1 MYVFRGPRNAMNH
14 LMQMMAAR
22 IVLSAILTVVLG
34 LAGAGPAD
42 AQSFPDR
49 LIKIVVPYP
58 PGGPADVAAR
68 LVVQPLSSK
77 LGQSVIIE
85 NQPGAGGRTGA
96 KAVAQANPDGYT
108 LQLGGTNPNAI
119 AQSLFRH
126 LTFEPI
132 KDFAAVAPIAVDS
145 NALVVH
151 PAVPAVTLQEL
162 VQYARANPGKLTSGS
177 TAGIGPHITLE
188 LFRVRTGT
196 NIVFIP
202 YKGPAPAVSDL
213 LGGQIQIGMTSKAVL
228 LPLIKEGRLRALA
241 VTSEARWPELPQVP
255 TMHESGFEGIPSY
268 LWLGLLAPAR
278 TPAAVVDKLNG
289 AVNEGLSSPEMQ
301 ASIAKLGMDAR
312 SMTAREFAAL
322 LADEARLWEAA
333 VNESGVKMD

>member
-1 MYVFRGPRNAMNH
+1 
-14 LMQMMAAR
+14 MMGAR
-22 IVLSAILTVVLG
+22 LFPSAIVAVILG
-34 LAGAGPAD
+34 LAAAHPAD
-42 AQSFPDR
+42 AQSYPDR

-68 LVVQPLSSK
+68 LVAQPLSSK

-85 NQPGAGGRTGA
+85 NQAGAGGRTGA
-96 KAVAQANPDGYT
+96 RAVALAAPDGYT

-126 LTFEPI
+126 LSFEPI

-145 NALVVH
+145 NALVVN
-151 PAVPAVTLQEL
+151 PTVPAATLQEL
-162 VQYARANPGKLTSGS
+162 IQYAKANPGKLTSGS
-177 TAGIGPHITLE
+177 TAGIGPHISLE

-196 NIVFIP
+196 NIAFIP
-202 YKGPAPAVSDL
+202 YKGAAPAVSDL

-241 VTSEARWPELPQVP
+241 VTSEARWPELPDVP
-255 TMHESGFEGIPSY
+255 TLHESGFAGIPSY

-278 TPAAVVDKLNG
+278 TPAAVIDKLNG
-289 AVNEGLSSPEMQ
+289 AVNEGLNSPEMR
-301 ASIAKLGMDAR
+301 ASIAKLGMEAR
-312 SMTAREFAAL
+312 SMTAREFAAQ

>member
-1 MYVFRGPRNAMNH
+1 MMGTRRVF
-14 LMQMMAAR
+14 
-22 IVLSAILTVVLG
+22 LSAIMAGVLG
-34 LAGAGPAD
+34 LSGANPAD

-68 LVVQPLSSK
+68 LVAQPLSSK

-96 KAVAQANPDGYT
+96 KAVAQASPDGYT

-126 LTFEPI
+126 LSFEPI
-132 KDFAAVAPIAVDS
+132 KDFAAVAPIGVDS
-145 NALVVH
+145 NALVVN
-151 PAVPAVTLQEL
+151 PTVPAGTLSEL
-162 VQYARANPGKLTSGS
+162 IQYAKANPGKLTSGA
-177 TAGIGPHITLE
+177 TAGIGPHISLE

-196 NIVFIP
+196 SIVFIP
-202 YKGPAPAVSDL
+202 YKGAAPAISDL

-241 VTSEARWPELPQVP
+241 VTSEARWPELPEVP
-255 TMHESGFEGIPSY
+255 TMHESGFDGIPSY

-289 AVNEGLSSPEMQ
+289 AVNEGLQSPEMR
-301 ASIAKLGMDAR
+301 ASIAKLGMEVR
-312 SMTAREFAAL
+312 SMTAREFATK
-322 LADEARLWEAA
+322 LADEARLWETA

>member
-1 MYVFRGPRNAMNH
+1 MDH
-14 LMQMMAAR
+14 LRRQMMGTR
-22 IVLSAILTVVLG
+22 VVLPAIVAVVFG
-34 LAGAGPAD
+34 LTGAHPAD
-42 AQSFPDR
+42 AQTFPDR

-68 LVVQPLSSK
+68 LVAQPLSPR

-96 KAVAQANPDGYT
+96 KAVAQASPDGYT
-108 LQLGGTNPNAI
+108 LQLGGTSPNAI

-126 LTFEPI
+126 LSFEPI
-132 KDFAAVAPIAVDS
+132 KDFAAVAPIGVDS
-145 NALVVH
+145 NALVVN
-151 PAVPAVTLQEL
+151 PTVPAGTLQEL
-162 VQYARANPGKLTSGS
+162 VQYAKANPGKLTSGA
-177 TAGIGPHITLE
+177 TAGIGPHISLE

-202 YKGPAPAVSDL
+202 YKGAAPAISDL

-228 LPLIKEGRLRALA
+228 LPLIKEGRLRA
-241 VTSEARWPELPQVP
+241 PDVP
-255 TMHESGFEGIPSY
+255 TMHESGFDGIPSY

-278 TPAAVVDKLNG
+278 TPAAVIDRLNG
-289 AVNEGLSSPEMQ
+289 AVNEGLSSPEMR
-301 ASIAKLGMDAR
+301 ASIAKLGMEAR
-312 SMTAREFAAL
+312 SLTAREFAAL